1 MIMNPVISGGG
12 GESTTASGTIS
23 AAMGSY
29 SVVFVDPA
37 GNSQVR
43 DIKATSIDVT
53 TQINSLIVVSSGPGL
68 AELPVGAKRIDPIGT
83 DEIYQVTHSDFQLVF
98 M

>member
-43 DIKATSIDVT
+43 NIKATSIDVT
-53 TQINSLIVVSSGPGL
+53 TQINSLIVVSAGLGL
-68 AELPVGAKRIDPIGT
+68 AEFPVGANRIAPIGS
-83 DEIYQVTHSDFQLVF
+83 DEIFQVTHSDFQIVF